1 MDVVKNTSR
10 NNPIGT
16 AELLKIARS
25 KREEMRGLL
34 YFFVQGDKN
43 RMARKKTNKYCRFD
57 GKSKIMDTF
66 CAYFC
71 WTLKKKA
78 PSQADHI

>member
-43 RMARKKTNKYCRFD
+43 RMARKKNK
-57 GKSKIMDTF
+57 
-66 CAYFC
+66 
-71 WTLKKKA
+71 
-78 PSQADHI
+78 